1 MNKLSLLTLGA
12 LLTAA
17 SFSCQTT
24 TDILNPDKPDAT
36 PDTPA
41 VTAVGTPSGE
51 LVNATIGPAG
61 GTILSADSTVRITI
75 PAGALTTSQTVS
87 VQELDQ
93 NNCPGGTGTA
103 FRLLPHGLTFAKPAT
118 ITFRYQDA
126 DTDGSA
132 PELLRIAYQTNDRT
146 WMGTANNSLDTTT
159 HTIQVQT
166 THFSDWAMLQT
177 AYIDPGQTAIDPSQS
192 ININAYAD
200 NSQNDQEAL
209 LKGMGQIDS
218 KYVDQWSLQGE
229 GKLSNNLGTRITYT
243 APDRVPDVN
252 PAIVSLRLKSG
263 AKTITLKARIFIMPE
278 GLIFRIN
285 KGPWIY
291 TSSPLG
297 LSRIQHGAGFFH
309 MVQTGVTMQ
318 GLSATVSLSWPGNLN
333 NRFNTSYIL
342 PWQLKNSSNE
352 LQIPFITLTTNP
364 KGQPLYTFYYEQNQ
378 ALHPSPGN
386 LTILYNG
393 GNVGDKVYGTFYL
406 KKAGIIEYSGGTDP
420 MFDGVAEIEGKFRF
434 KIAR

>member
-1 MNKLSLLTLGA
+1 MNKFSLLTLGA
-12 LLTAA
+12 LITAA
-17 SFSCQTT
+17 SLSCQKT
-24 TDILNPDKPDAT
+24 TDVLNPDDPNTT

-41 VTAVGTPSGE
+41 VTDVGTPSGE
-51 LVNATIGPAG
+51 LATATIGPAG

-75 PAGALTTSQTVS
+75 PAGALTTNQAVS
-87 VQELDQ
+87 VQELDK
-93 NNCPGGTGTA
+93 NNCPGGTGAA

-118 ITFRYQDA
+118 ISFRYQDA
-126 DTDGSA
+126 ETDGSA

-146 WMGTANNSLDTTT
+146 WMATAHNSLDTTA
-159 HTIQVQT
+159 HTIKVQT

-177 AYIDPGQTAIDPSQS
+177 AYIDPAQAAIDPSQS
-192 ININAYAD
+192 VDINAYAD
-200 NSQNDQEAL
+200 ISENDKEVL
-209 LKGMGQIDS
+209 LKGMDQIDS
-218 KYVDQWSLQGE
+218 KYVDQWSIQGE
-229 GKLSNNLGTRITYT
+229 GKLSKNLGTRITYT

-263 AKTITLKARIFIMPE
+263 EKTITLKARIFIMPE

-291 TSSPLG
+291 TTSPLG
-297 LSRIQHGAGFFH
+297 LSRIQHGTGYFH

-318 GLSATVSLSWPGNLN
+318 GLSATVSLNWPGNLK

-342 PWQLKNSSNE
+342 PWQLENSSNE
-352 LQIPFITLTTNP
+352 LQIPMITLSTNP
-364 KGQPLYTFYYEQNQ
+364 KGQPLYTFYYEQNK

-393 GNVGDKVYGTFYL
+393 GSVGDKVYGTFYL